1 MTDLRITLPEGF
13 LNEEVR
19 SGYTV
24 SEEIKGLW
32 AVQLDLLN
40 KLDEVCKEYDIE
52 YFVMFGTLLG
62 AVRHKGFIPWDDDI
76 DVVCTR
82 DNFEKLCKVAKE
94 AFTEPY
100 FFQTEYTDKGS
111 HTFYAKLRNSNTAAI
126 LKPEVE
132 SQYKYNQGIFID
144 IFIID
149 EAPSDETELQNHLA
163 VLKKEMY
170 NSIRFARL
178 FDAHRVYSRHKV
190 VELMKPLIYV
200 MRFFVKALNIPNFPL
215 KKFDRLA
222 AKYRGRSDA
231 GYYGHFGIAEKY
243 VYPKEWFDEKV
254 YLDFEMLKVPC
265 PKEYEKILESR
276 YGNWKE
282 FVIGTQEHI
291 MSVID
296 TDKSYREYI

>member
-1 MTDLRITLPEGF
+1 MPKLNIDLPEDF
-13 LNEEVR
+13 FNEEVR

-24 SEEIKGLW
+24 SKEIKGLW
-32 AVQLDLLN
+32 SVQLDLLN
-40 KLDEVCKEYDIE
+40 KLDEVCRTHDIE

-82 DNFEKLCKVAKE
+82 DNFEKLEKVAKE

-111 HTFYAKLRNSNTAAI
+111 HTYYAKLRNSNTAAI

-132 SQYKYNQGIFID
+132 SEYKYNQGIFID

-149 EAPSDETELQNHLA
+149 EAPGDEKELNEHLMK
-163 VLKKEMY
+163 LKNAMY

-178 FDAHRVYSRHKV
+178 FDAHRVYSRHKI
-190 VELMKPLIYV
+190 VEVLKPLIYV
-200 MRFFVKALNIPNFPL
+200 ARGFVKLFNIPNVPL

-222 AKYRGRSDA
+222 AKYRNTDVPN
-231 GYYGHFGIAEKY
+231 YGHFGIAEKY
-243 VYPKEWFDEKV
+243 VYPKEWFKEKI
-254 YLDFEMLKVPC
+254 YLDFETLKVPC
-265 PKEYEKILESR
+265 PKEYDKILTAR
-276 YGNWKE
+276 YGNWHE

-291 MSVID
+291 MSIVD
-296 TDKSYREYI
+296 TEKSYREYI